1 MIKKV
6 VLLGCDDWF
15 LVYFSKYLILNGSEV
30 YIIVKKDDDVKV
42 LDNIGNGVVINR
54 YDGNVDHLSLFFKSI
69 DADIVYNLSYISK
82 ECTENI
88 DFNGMIYNNYS
99 FVLDI
104 LEALTESCKTKF
116 VNLVDKKDLDEKGI
130 ANDIY
135 SAIGKS
141 MESVIDYYVIKKG
154 IHAVEIERSGDTHID
169 MENLI
174 EKAK

>member
-1 MIKKV
+1 MLKKV
-6 VLLGCDDWF
+6 VLLGSDDWF

-42 LDNIGNGVVINR
+42 LDNIGNGVIINR
-54 YDGNVDHLSLFFKSI
+54 YDGNIDHLALFFKSI

-82 ECTENI
+82 DNKEDVHLNE
-88 DFNGMIYNNYS
+88 MIYNNYL
-99 FVLDI
+99 FILDI
-104 LEALTESCKTKF
+104 LEALTESSKTKF
-116 VNLVDKKDLDEKGI
+116 VNLVDKKDLDENGV

-141 MESVIDYYVIKKG
+141 METIINHYVIKKE
-154 IHAVEIERSGDTHID
+154 IKAVELERSGDTHID